1 MALIA
6 VVDAQI
12 KCQNSLTEEIVKKSP
27 WWKRFR
33 KASKQV

>member
-6 VVDAQI
+6 VVDAQ
-12 KCQNSLTEEIVKKSP
+12 KSKVPTEEIVQKSR

-33 KASKQV
+33 KEKSTDI

>member
-6 VVDAQI
+6 VVDAQS
-12 KCQNSLTEEIVKKSP
+12 KSQVATDEIVKKSR

-33 KASKQV
+33 KANKEA